1 MGRLSDPL
9 PGIGFRLGSRVT
21 RYAWRCLISSSLFD
35 RSDYP
40 TLTESIYLNQASLGL
55 IGRPSVDAMH
65 QFLDG
70 IGRHG
75 NLYMSDEDEVA
86 FLDAL
91 RQRAARL
98 FQTETRR
105 VAILSSASELLGQLP
120 FMLPSPSGAKVVAVA
135 TDFPAITRPWL
146 RLAERGECRLEF
158 VDDNP
163 DTDLTTDL
171 IARID
176 EHTSLVAVSSV
187 QYATGSVIDVPR
199 LRAATAEAGV
209 RLVIDAT
216 QGAGAIETN
225 TGAWR
230 ADIVVSSGYKWLG
243 GHGGVAIGALA
254 PALLDKTPPLPGW
267 MGAPDPF
274 EFDATRMLLANGARR
289 YTQSTMSYVS
299 VVGLTTAMDQLLTIG
314 MEKLEHHAARLAH
327 LLVGA
332 VEPHGWRPFRHPD
345 DHAASPHI
353 ISLGR
358 QGDELAGMLD
368 RLRAIGIMC
377 STRGGRLR
385 VSLAPYNDE
394 DDIAALVDALV

>member
-105 VAILSSASELLGQLP
+105 IAILSSASELLGQLP

-358 QGDELAGMLD
+358 QGDESAGMLD

>member
-1 MGRLSDPL
+1 M
-9 PGIGFRLGSRVT
+9 T
-21 RYAWRCLISSSLFD
+21 RNAWRCRISSSLFD

-55 IGRPSVDAMH
+55 IGRPAVDAMH
-65 QFLDG
+65 GLLDG

-86 FLDAL
+86 FLGAL
-91 RQRAARL
+91 RERAARL
-98 FQTETRR
+98 FRTETRR
-105 VAILSSASELLGQLP
+105 IAILSSASELLGQVPLLLP
-120 FMLPSPSGAKVVAVA
+120 PPSGAEVMVVAS
-135 TDFPAITRPWL
+135 DFPAITRPWL
-146 RLAERGECRLEF
+146 RLAERGECRLHF
-158 VDDNP
+158 VEDNP
-163 DTDLTTDL
+163 ETDLTTDL

-176 EHTSLVAVSSV
+176 EHTSLIAVGSV

-216 QGAGAIETN
+216 QGAGAMETN
-225 TGAWR
+225 IAAWR

-254 PALLDKTPPLPGW
+254 PAILDKTPPLPGW

-274 EFDATRMLLANGARR
+274 EFDATRLLLAGDARR

-299 VVGLTTAMDQLLTIG
+299 VVGLTTAIDQLLTIG
-314 MEKLEHHAARLAH
+314 IEKLEHHTARLSR

-332 VEPHGWRPFRHPD
+332 VEPHGWSPFRHLD
-345 DHAASPHI
+345 DQAASPHI

-358 QGDELAGMLD
+358 QGDELAGMRD
-368 RLRAIGIMC
+368 RLRDIGIVC
-377 STRGGRLR
+377 SNRGSRLR

-394 DDIAALVDALV
+394 NDIAALVDALV

>member
-1 MGRLSDPL
+1 M
-9 PGIGFRLGSRVT
+9 T

-40 TLTESIYLNQASLGL
+40 TLSESIYLNQASLGL

-65 QFLDG
+65 QLLDG

-105 VAILSSASELLGQLP
+105 IAILSSASELLGQLP
-120 FMLPSPSGAKVVAVA
+120 FMLPPPSGAKVLAVA

-176 EHTSLVAVSSV
+176 EHISLVAVGSV

-216 QGAGAIETN
+216 QGAGATETN